1 MDSSAKEKTARQRQC
16 PPAGCLSDKINLTFH
31 ILQRS
36 HLLSY
41 CALPKLLDERYLW
54 NRFLPF
60 FAWHCNEQS
69 VLTFNDLDVMHD
81 KLIVE
86 SNRDNGFQLAVGSD
100 FSDPYIGNIHFVIHL
115 PYTHTYIIFMT
126 RLLYSKKLWF
136 AINFSKYVGIW
147 GNIDHLGRFIH
158 IAKINDRSVFTDS
171 FFDRLFA

>member
-1 MDSSAKEKTARQRQC
+1 MCIRDS
-16 PPAGCLSDKINLTFH
+16 
-31 ILQRS
+31 
-36 HLLSY
+36 
-41 CALPKLLDERYLW
+41 
-54 NRFLPF
+54 
-60 FAWHCNEQS
+60 
-69 VLTFNDLDVMHD
+69 
-81 KLIVE
+81 
-86 SNRDNGFQLAVGSD
+86 
-100 FSDPYIGNIHFVIHL
+100 PYIGNIHFVIHL